1 MIASLGSLVCITLG
15 RFLCTKQGRWHFRRF
30 GIIASEI
37 VRDMQGFSRGGEE
50 LNWRIFCETQVAVC
64 SFLPTVIFMYY
75 VMFAA
80 LRIETHNE
88 FPI

>member
-1 MIASLGSLVCITLG
+1 VCITLG
-15 RFLCTKQGRWHFRRF
+15 RFLCTKQGRWHLGRF
-30 GIIASEI
+30 GIIVGEI

-50 LNWRIFCETQVAVC
+50 LNWRTFCETQAAACGFLHAVH
-64 SFLPTVIFMYY
+64 Y